1 MDRTELEIQAE
12 QVYPMP
18 LNPCVWTVRKI
29 EYLRSIWIDAKLY
42 SFTSTYEQ
50 GKGGVI
56 SGNQYIGDANEIVA
70 PLTSL
75 KEILKRL
82 RD

>member
-18 LNPCVWTVRKI
+18 LNACVWTVRKV

-42 SFTSTYEQ
+42 
-50 GKGGVI
+50 GG
-56 SGNQYIGDANEIVA
+56 
-70 PLTSL
+70 
-75 KEILKRL
+75 
-82 RD
+82 

>member
-29 EYLRSIWIDAKLY
+29 EYLREQWIDAKLY
-42 SFTSTYEQ
+42 GE
-50 GKGGVI
+50 
-56 SGNQYIGDANEIVA
+56 
-70 PLTSL
+70 
-75 KEILKRL
+75 RL
-82 RD
+82 PD